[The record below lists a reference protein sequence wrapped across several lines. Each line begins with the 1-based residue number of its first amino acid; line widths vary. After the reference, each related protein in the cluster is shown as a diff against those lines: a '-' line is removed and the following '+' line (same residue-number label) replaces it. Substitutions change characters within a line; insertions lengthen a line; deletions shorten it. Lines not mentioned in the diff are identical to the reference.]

1 MAASYLESLLGQN
14 EKVLLVARQHWT
26 ILLRAIVLEIVIILV
41 LFVGTTIAG
50 VIFAAAFLAYV
61 LILIPLVLLTY
72 DVLRWWNLQ
81 YVVST
86 RRVIQVSGLFNKAT
100 IDSSLEKVNDV
111 KMEQS
116 FFGRVLNYGD
126 IEILTASELGVNRFS
141 RISQPI
147 AFKTAMLN
155 AKEQMGSDSS

>member
-1 MAASYLESLLGQN
+1 MASGYLESLLGQS
-14 EKVLLVARQHWT
+14 ERVLLIARQNWT
-26 ILLRAIVLEIVIILV
+26 ILLRSIVLEVVIILI
-41 LFVGTTIAG
+41 LIVGTTIAG
-50 VIFAAAFLAYV
+50 AFFAPLFLAYL
-61 LILIPLVLLTY
+61 LILIPLVLLIL

-86 RRVIQVSGLFNKAT
+86 RRVIQVSGVFNKST

-116 FFGRVLNYGD
+116 FFGRMMDYGD
-126 IEILTASELGVNRFS
+126 IEILTASELGVNRFR
-141 RISQPI
+141 RISHPI

-155 AKEQMGSDSS
+155 AKEQMGANND

>member
-1 MAASYLESLLGQN
+1 MATGYLDSLLGQN
-14 EKVLLVARQHWT
+14 ERVLLVARQHWT
-26 ILLRAIVLEIVIILV
+26 ILLRSIVLEVVIILI
-41 LFVGTTIAG
+41 LFVGTTLAG
-50 VIFAAAFLAYV
+50 VFFAPLFLAYL
-61 LILIPLVLLTY
+61 LILIPLVLLIL
-72 DVLRWWNLQ
+72 DILRWWNLQ
-81 YVVST
+81 YVVSN
-86 RRVIQVSGLFNKAT
+86 RRVIQVSGVFNKAT

-116 FFGRVLNYGD
+116 FFGRMMDYGD

-155 AKEQMGSDSS
+155 AKEQMATDGG

>member
-1 MAASYLESLLGQN
+1 MANDYLDSLLGQS
-14 EKVLLVARQHWT
+14 ERVLLIARQHWT
-26 ILLRAIVLEIVIILV
+26 ILLRSIVLEIVVILF
-41 LFVGTTIAG
+41 LMAGTTVAG
-50 VIFAAAFLAYV
+50 AIFAPLFLAYL
-61 LILIPLVLLTY
+61 LILIPLVLLIL

-81 YVVST
+81 YVVSN
-86 RRVIQVSGLFNKAT
+86 RRVIQVSGVFNKAT

-116 FFGRVLNYGD
+116 FFGRMMNYGD

-141 RISQPI
+141 RISHPI

-155 AKEQMGSDSS
+155 AKEQMGANND